1 MKKILIS
8 ILLCSFSTAYAQQYK
23 TAIGVKG
30 AWSNL
35 DVAVADFSVK
45 HFFDS
50 PNALEINFGGR
61 RSMSWIQVMY
71 AHNTSLGKGVDW
83 YWALGGDVGVW
94 RKNYI
99 HLNNGNQYRGF
110 WLGLDGSLGLEYTF
124 EAFPINVSLDFGP
137 TIRTIP
143 YIDIGVMSG
152 FSCRFA
158 IK

>member
-8 ILLCSFSTAYAQQYK
+8 ILICSFSSVYAQQYR

-30 AWSNL
+30 VWSNL
-35 DVAVADFSVK
+35 DIALADFSVK
-45 HFFDS
+45 HFFDT
-50 PNALEINFGGR
+50 PNAIEVNLGVR
-61 RSMSWIQVMY
+61 RSAGWLQGMY
-71 AHNTSLGKGVDW
+71 VRNAPLKNDFDW
-83 YWALGGDVGVW
+83 YWGIGGDIGVW
-94 RKNYI
+94 RKDYI
-99 HLNNGNQYRGF
+99 HVNNGNRYQGF
-110 WLGLDGSLGLEYTF
+110 WLGLDANLGVEYTF
-124 EAFPINVSLDFGP
+124 TGVPINISFDVGP